1 MGIKKYLKDYKTIL
15 SVDEKGE
22 QIRTYEYQGDYF
34 KLPFSA
40 AQMRKFKTI
49 FLLALAGGIIAH
61 IIAGF
66 VNNPGMRNFYVVIP
80 YVLTFLPMFNLLR
93 SGIRLPVEERK
104 YRREEIGVTYE
115 RFSNHS
121 LVLLIAL
128 GVCLA
133 GEVIY
138 LLLFSDGSPAIS
150 EYNFLVAEIAALAM
164 SLIIFFNVKKIVIT
178 RASNDEKQ
186 T

>member
-1 MGIKKYLKDYKTIL
+1 MGIRKYIKDYKTIL
-15 SVDEKGE
+15 SVNEEGE

-34 KLPFSA
+34 RLPFGVD
-40 AQMRKFKTI
+40 QMRKFKYI
-49 FLLALAGGIIAH
+49 FLLALAGIIITH
-61 IIAGF
+61 VIGGF

-80 YVLTFLPMFNLLR
+80 YVLAFLPIFNLLR
-93 SGIRLPVEERK
+93 SGVRLPVEERI

-133 GEVIY
+133 GEVVF

-150 EYNFLVAEIAALAM
+150 EYNFLAAEITATALA
-164 SLIIFFNVKKIVIT
+164 SIIYLNVRKIVIT
-178 RASNDEKQ
+178 KASDGEKQ